1 MHRSLFIL
9 SVCLL
14 FAFSTGADAKRCAKG
29 KGYRYINGQKVCP
42 EEMAQPQSS
51 STQPR
56 LLVNGVPATPVGG
69 GNYIDNTT
77 GRFLQGAAGG
87 VIDTSTGEFLPTH

>member
-29 KGYRYINGQKVCP
+29 KGYRYINGQKVCSQ
-42 EEMAQPQSS
+42 EMAQPHEF
-51 STQPR
+51 
-56 LLVNGVPATPVGG
+56 NATP
-69 GNYIDNTT
+69 T
-77 GRFLQGAAGG
+77 L
-87 VIDTSTGEFLPTH
+87 S